1 VIVAAERLAAVLE
14 STPYAAR
21 LGLRA
26 GAMTSDAVTASVPY
40 VPVLANAQGF
50 VHGGVA
56 ASLSVWS
63 AMIVAVASDRDRAA
77 SSRPVSVS
85 VSYLVAAREEGLH
98 ATARVASRGR
108 DLVHVAVE
116 IDSDRG
122 RQVASALLVLRIA
135 SDEPRLRTRIAAAPV
150 AASSRGLISP
160 FSQSMGIELRGDRAT
175 GAQGAES
182 ADSANRAT
190 HAENASTVAM
200 AMRRDSNEGLAGA
213 VDPGA
218 LVALADTCAALA
230 CLPSLDERLSG
241 SATLSLS
248 AVFGDPLHASALATG
263 RSVAEDG
270 GLRSALVVIG
280 ADGVERASRLHA
292 MTACV
297 AYRFLGADSSR
308 S

>member
-1 VIVAAERLAAVLE
+1 MIPAAERLAAVLE
-14 STPYAAR
+14 ATPYAAR

-56 ASLSVWS
+56 ASLAVWS

-77 SSRPVSVS
+77 SSRPVSAS

-122 RQVASALLVLRIA
+122 RQVASALLVLRIL
-135 SDEPRLRTRIAAAPV
+135 SDEPHLRTRSAVAPPADAA
-150 AASSRGLISP
+150 RGLISP
-160 FSQSMGIELRGDRAT
+160 FSQSMGIELRGH
-175 GAQGAES
+175 
-182 ADSANRAT
+182 
-190 HAENASTVAM
+190 HAPRPEDASSVAM
-200 AMRRDSNEGLAGA
+200 AMRRDSNEGLSGA

-270 GLRSALVVIG
+270 GLRSALVEIG
-280 ADGVERASRLHA
+280 ADGRDKASRLHA

-297 AYRFLGADSSR
+297 AYRFLGADPSR